1 MKLNKK
7 ILAGACS
14 LALFASANAAVNYI
28 GVTTDADSTTV
39 IDLGARTIRSNGNAT
54 VSVSGSDAAFQAALG
69 GGAYLPASATQPA
82 SWSWDAGDTFIL
94 EEQIF
99 ITNGVLSIAAG
110 SIVRGQPDGGTFN
123 PGALAIGRGAK
134 IIANGNV
141 GAPIIFTG
149 AGTGVAGTVRA
160 TGSSPAFWDSNP
172 VGAPKAAIEAGK
184 WGGLLVLGN
193 ALVNSDRVPGTA
205 AQEYFDIDGLNTV
218 ATDDRFS
225 IEGIPTTTT
234 AFIGGY
240 DRFGGFANNDNSGI
254 MTYLSIR
261 HGGANL
267 ATANEINGL
276 TLGAVG
282 RGTTI
287 NYIEIWGNTDDGIE
301 IFGGNVNLDHVAVFA
316 QQDDGI
322 DLDVGYT
329 GTIQFALV
337 INSAGSDKL
346 GEWDGS
352 YQSETSINSVAYPA
366 SGPMSA
372 GLIPTANFVVANAT
386 LIGNRPTG
394 ANTNFVSGLHIR
406 DQAAPR
412 FLNSIVVNPGTVG
425 ISGPIEF
432 DNRATGAQ
440 STVNLLDK
448 EVSFF
453 KGITFVVTDGAYA
466 ATATG
471 FINNGSL
478 SNTIARAKLSLA
490 KFENTFD
497 TVNPFPTAVPVLGA
511 IPVGFDPRPSSAIG
525 ASFEEEFVAST
536 ANYSATA
543 YRGAFESGNPLWTN
557 DWTAAAASGLLTNL

>member
-1 MKLNKK
+1 MKLTKK

-14 LALFASANAAVNYI
+14 LALFASAKAAINYV
-28 GVTTDADSTTV
+28 GVTADTDVSTV
-39 IDLGARTIRSNGNAT
+39 IDLGALTIRSNGNAT
-54 VSVSGSDAAFQAALG
+54 AVTSANAAAFQTALG
-69 GGAYLPASATQPA
+69 GGTYTAATATQPA
-82 SWSWDAGDTFIL
+82 SWTWGAADTFVL
-94 EEQIF
+94 QELIF
-99 ITNGVLSIAAG
+99 ITNGVLNIEPG

-134 IIANGNV
+134 IIASGTV
-141 GAPIIFTG
+141 GSPIIFTG
-149 AGTGVAGTVRA
+149 AGTGSSGDVRA
-160 TGSSPAFWDSNP
+160 TGSSPAFWDNNP
-172 VGAPKAAIEAGK
+172 IGAPKPATAAGK

-193 ALVNSDRVPGTA
+193 ALVNADRNPATP
-205 AQEYFDIDGLNTV
+205 AQEYFDIDGLNAV

-225 IEGIPTTTT
+225 IEGIPTATT

-240 DRFGGFANNDNSGI
+240 DRFGGFANNDNSGV

-267 ATANEINGL
+267 ALANEINGL

-337 INSAGSDKL
+337 INSANSDKL

-352 YQSETSINSVAYPA
+352 YQSETSINSVSYPA

-386 LIGNRPTG
+386 LIGNRPAG
-394 ANTNFVSGLHIR
+394 NNTAFVSGLHIR

-425 ISGPIEF
+425 TSGPIEI

-440 STVNLLDK
+440 STVNLLDR
-448 EVSFF
+448 EVSFL

-478 SNTIARAKLSLA
+478 SNTIARAKISLG
-490 KFENTFD
+490 KFENTFG
-497 TVNPFPTAVPVLGA
+497 TANPFPTAVPLLGA
-511 IPVGFDPRPSSAIG
+511 IPVGFDPRPSTTID
-525 ASFEEEFVAST
+525 ASFEEEFTAST
-536 ANYSATA
+536 ANYTA
-543 YRGAFESGNPLWTN
+543 VTFRGAFEGGINLWTN